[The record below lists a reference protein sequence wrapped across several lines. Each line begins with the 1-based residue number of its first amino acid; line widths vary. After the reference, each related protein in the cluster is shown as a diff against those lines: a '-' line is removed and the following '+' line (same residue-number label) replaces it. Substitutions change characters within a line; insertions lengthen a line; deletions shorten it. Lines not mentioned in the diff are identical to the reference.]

1 MDRSEYID
9 DTIEEG
15 RAALHLLEQQLQEKH
30 YYEPNDRNDRD
41 RSDRDNYSTG
51 SRHTTRSSERRLLD
65 QAPRDLRLHN
75 RLGSPIGNL
84 EELDDRGL
92 LDGGGSV
99 PTYYSSSSQQRS
111 RRPLEMKKRSSRLL
125 ERGREV
131 GSCS

>member
-1 MDRSEYID
+1 MDHSEYVE

-15 RAALHLLEQQLQEKH
+15 RAALHLLEQQLQEKN
-30 YYEPNDRNDRD
+30 YYESN
-41 RSDRDNYSTG
+41 DNYSTS
-51 SRHTTRSSERRLLD
+51 SRQTSRSSERRLLD

-131 GSCS
+131 GISPIVHSYST

>member
-1 MDRSEYID
+1 MNRSEFID
-9 DTIEEG
+9 ETLEEG
-15 RAALHLLEQQLQEKH
+15 RAALRLLEQQLQDKQLFES
-30 YYEPNDRNDRD
+30 N
-41 RSDRDNYSTG
+41 DNYSTG
-51 SRHTTRSSERRLLD
+51 SRQTSRSFERRRLD

-84 EELDDRGL
+84 EDLDDRGL

-111 RRPLEMKKRSSRLL
+111 RKPLEMKKRSSRLL

-131 GSCS
+131 SNLS